1 MNRKML
7 DSRTK
12 QILFAVV
19 QSYISNPEPVGSRF
33 VSKKYEFS
41 CSPATIRN
49 VMSDLEELGLL
60 MQPHTSAGRIP
71 TDKGYRMYV
80 DMLQSAESRNN
91 GFEIEKDF
99 FTSYTSKLE
108 TMKNDLSG
116 MFSEVT
122 NTLSSMSSY
131 IGLALPPKP
140 DRTTFNR
147 IDLLKY
153 RGDQI
158 VAILVTDEGVI
169 KNRIICA
176 GSSLEQKDLNRIS
189 DYLNTEYGG
198 YTIDEI
204 RDILIYRIKKEK
216 ALWDNL
222 ISSAIKICEQALSF
236 SDEDLFVSG
245 FYDMVN
251 LPDFSDI
258 SRIKDIARAIKEK
271 HLILKLMNELS
282 NTEGVHVMIG
292 SENPIEELRKLSIV
306 TSTYKEGDRK
316 IGVVALIGPTRMNY
330 TGAIY
335 MVENIARCISRTFE
349 R

>member
-19 QSYISNPEPVGSRF
+19 QSYIGNPEPVGSRF
-33 VSKKYEFS
+33 VSKKYALG

-49 VMSDLEELGLL
+49 VMADLEEMGLL
-60 MQPHTSAGRIP
+60 AQPHTSAGRIP
-71 TDKGYRMYV
+71 TDIGYRMYV
-80 DMLQSAESRNN
+80 DMLLSSEPQQS
-91 GFEIEKDF
+91 GLDIEKDF
-99 FTSYTSKLE
+99 FTEYADKLE
-108 TMKNDLSG
+108 AMKNDLSG

-122 NTLSSMSSY
+122 NTLSSISNY

-140 DRTTFNR
+140 DCTTFNR

-169 KNRIICA
+169 KNRII
-176 GSSLEQKDLNRIS
+176 GSGSNLDQKELNRIA

-204 RDILIYRIKKEK
+204 RDILIYRIGKEK
-216 ALWDNL
+216 VLWDNL
-222 ISSAIKICEQALSF
+222 ISRAIKICEQALSF
-236 SDEDLFVSG
+236 SDEDIFVSG
-245 FYDMVN
+245 FYDVVN

-271 HLILKLMNELS
+271 HLILKLLNELS
-282 NTEGVHVMIG
+282 NTEGVQVMIG
-292 SENPIEELRKLSIV
+292 SENPIEELRKLSVV

-330 TGAIY
+330 PGAIY